1 MMSDNR
7 AIILF
12 AHGAR
17 DPAWAA
23 PMIAVRDLILQQQPK
38 AIVSLAF
45 LELMNPNLTDVVGQ
59 LVDQGVQEIVI
70 YPMFIAA
77 GSHLKKDLPELV
89 KRLCD
94 QYPNLRIT
102 LQAAAGEQMP
112 VQQSIATQAL
122 LALNR

>member
-1 MMSDNR
+1 MSDNR

-23 PMIAVRDLILQQQPK
+23 PMITVRDLILQQQPQ

-59 LVDQGVQEIVI
+59 LVGQGVQEIVI

-94 QYPNLRIT
+94 QYPNLRIS

>member
-23 PMIAVRDLILQQQPK
+23 PMITVRDLILQQQPQ

-59 LVDQGVQEIVI
+59 LVGQGVQEIVI

-94 QYPNLRIT
+94 QYPNLRIS